1 MSHSIDFAELKQRVT
16 IEQAA
21 EWLGLQVKKSGG
33 QLRGVCPVCKD
44 GGDRALVITP
54 AKGLYYCFGKCRKGG
69 DAISLA
75 ASVQGCGL
83 REAAAFL
90 AEKAGGPNTSDST
103 RHKSPQ
109 PRTEEGRLKPLDYLQ
124 AEHEAVQALRSEER
138 RVGKEC

>member
-1 MSHSIDFAELKQRVT
+1 MSHSIDFSELKQRVN

-75 ASVQGCGL
+75 ASVRGCSL

-90 AEKAGGPNTSDST
+90 AEKAGGTTSADRRRALLRS
-103 RHKSPQ
+103 SPQ
-109 PRTEEGRLKPLDYLQ
+109 G
-124 AEHEAVQALRSEER
+124 S
-138 RVGKEC
+138 